1 MRTGMSKSRAW
12 IYLSVVMAL
21 LWTMGLLAVAG
32 TPGPVQA
39 DGNPVVI
46 FPDPNLEAVIRK
58 AIDKP
63 IGDIY
68 QSELEDLTEFSA
80 EQGGIVNITG
90 LEHCTNLRSLDLSL
104 NHIIS
109 DISPLAGLTSL
120 IELNLWHNQISD
132 ISPLA
137 SLTSLIELNLG
148 SNEIGDISLL
158 ASLTNLTLL
167 DLGYNQIG
175 DISPLANL
183 TSLTSLSLSDNQISD
198 ISPLANLTG
207 LTELELG
214 ANQISDISLLANLTS
229 LIELELEATEISD
242 ISPLASLTDLTSLN
256 LWGSQ
261 VSDISPLAGLASLT
275 QLDLGANQISD
286 IFPLANLTSLTSL
299 DLGQNQIS
307 DISPL
312 AKLTSLITLDLWG
325 NQISDISPLANL
337 TSLTELDLG
346 SNNITHIKPLV
357 DNPGLGDGDHVA
369 LQFNPLSAASLST
382 YIPQLEARGV
392 IVNYRDLPGWCF
404 IATAAY
410 GTPLAQQI
418 QILREFRDEY
428 LLTNPVG
435 QALVDLYYRVSP
447 PIAEF
452 ITEHPSL
459 KSMVRVGLAPAV
471 AMSAVVVDTS
481 LAEKIAV
488 IPLLLLASVT
498 FVVWATRRRGKSSEY
513 TRG

>member
-1 MRTGMSKSRAW
+1 MSKLRVW
-12 IYLSVVMAL
+12 ICLSVVMAL
-21 LWTMGLLAVAG
+21 MLTIGLLAVVG

-46 FPDPNLEAVIRK
+46 FPDPNLEAAIRK

-80 EQGGIVNITG
+80 EKGDIVNITG

-158 ASLTNLTLL
+158 ASFTNLTLL
-167 DLGYNQIG
+167 DLRENQIG

-183 TSLTSLSLSDNQISD
+183 TSLTSLSL
-198 ISPLANLTG
+198 
-207 LTELELG
+207 
-214 ANQISDISLLANLTS
+214 
-229 LIELELEATEISD
+229 
-242 ISPLASLTDLTSLN
+242 
-256 LWGSQ
+256 GS
-261 VSDISPLAGLASLT
+261 
-275 QLDLGANQISD
+275 NE
-286 IFPLANLTSLTSL
+286 
-299 DLGQNQIS
+299 
-307 DISPL
+307 
-312 AKLTSLITLDLWG
+312 
-325 NQISDISPLANL
+325 ISDISPLANL

-346 SNNITHIKPLV
+346 ANPISDISPLASLTSLTELNLGGYPISDISPLANLTNLTVLHLWEILISDISPLAGLTSLTELDLFYNQISDISPLAGLTSLTRLDLGYNQISDISPLLNLTSMTHLSLHDNQISDISALANLTSLIELHLDLNNISDIKPLV
-357 DNPGLGDGDHVA
+357 DNLGLGEGDWVV
-369 LQFNPLSAASLST
+369 LRFNPLSDASLNT
-382 YIPQLEARGV
+382 YIPELEARGV
-392 IVNYRDLPGWCF
+392 FVDYRDVSWCF

-410 GTPLAQQI
+410 GTPMAGEI
-418 QILREFRDEY
+418 EILREFRDEY
-428 LLTNPVG
+428 LLTNLLG
-435 QALVDLYYRVSP
+435 QALIDFYYKVSP
-447 PIAEF
+447 PMAEF

-459 KSMVRVGLAPAV
+459 KPIVRAGLLPAV
-471 AMSAVVVDTS
+471 AMNTVAVNTTPAEKMAILGLLALVSVVV
-481 LAEKIAV
+481 A
-488 IPLLLLASVT
+488 
-498 FVVWATRRRGKSSEY
+498 VWATRRRGRGPEY
-513 TRG
+513 T

>member
-1 MRTGMSKSRAW
+1 MSKLRVW
-12 IYLSVVMAL
+12 ICLLVVMAL
-21 LWTMGLLAVAG
+21 MLTIGLLAVAG

-46 FPDPNLEAVIRK
+46 FPDPNLETAIRE

-148 SNEIGDISLL
+148 SNQISDISPL

-183 TSLTSLSLSDNQISD
+183 TSLTSLSLFDNQISD
-198 ISPLANLTG
+198 ISPLANLTS
-207 LTELELG
+207 LIELDLG
-214 ANQISDISLLANLTS
+214 ANQISDISPLANLTNLTVLHLWAI
-229 LIELELEATEISD
+229 LIR
-242 ISPLASLTDLTSLN
+242 
-256 LWGSQ
+256 
-261 VSDISPLAGLASLT
+261 DISPLAGLASLT
-275 QLDLGANQISD
+275 ELDLFD
-286 IFPLANLTSLTSL
+286 
-299 DLGQNQIS
+299 
-307 DISPL
+307 
-312 AKLTSLITLDLWG
+312 

-346 SNNITHIKPLV
+346 ANQISDISPLANLTSLTSLNLWSNQISDISALASLTSLTELDLGSNNISHIKVLV
-357 DNPGLGDGDHVA
+357 DNPGLGDGDWVV
-369 LQFNPLSAASLST
+369 LRFNPLSDASLNT

-392 IVNYRDLPGWCF
+392 IVDYRDVAWCF
-404 IATAAY
+404 IAAAAY
-410 GTPLAQQI
+410 GTPMAGEI
-418 QILREFRDEY
+418 EILREFRDEY

-435 QALVDLYYRVSP
+435 QALVGLYYRVSP
-447 PIAEF
+447 PIAKF
-452 ITEHPSL
+452 ITEHPGL
-459 KSMVRVGLAPAV
+459 KPVVRAGLLPAV
-471 AMSAVVVDTS
+471 AMSTVVVDTTP
-481 LAEKIAV
+481 AEKAAI
-488 IPLLLLASVT
+488 IGLLALVSVALA
-498 FVVWATRRRGKSSEY
+498 VWATRRRG
-513 TRG
+513 RGPHCT